1 MGENKDGFIIAFI
14 GQDGA
19 GKTTISN
26 IMLERLK
33 KDNDVKSMYLGSG
46 ENYSSIIK
54 KVYKKLEKRN
64 SNSFLKDVSGMLF
77 YVQVAKRCATKTE
90 ISRKMTK
97 NGTIVFWDRC
107 PQIQFE
113 GINDGPKLES
123 KFGNSENVL
132 TKLIYPYFRKK
143 EMAYL
148 KNAVDIQP
156 DIVIRLHLSVEESMR
171 RKPEND
177 INKIKRKHMIVEN
190 LKFPKSE
197 VIDIDATQ
205 PLEQEITQ
213 IYTYIEDYLFEN
225 NPTTKDKRQ
234 EFVKLIQ
241 QFDSIETDRISENR
255 KNILER
261 DNSR

>member
-1 MGENKDGFIIAFI
+1 MGENKNGFIIAFV

-33 KDNDVKSMYLGSG
+33 KNNDVKSMYLGSG
-46 ENYSSIIK
+46 ENYSSLIK
-54 KVYKKLEKRN
+54 KAYKRVEKKDN
-64 SNSFLKDVSGMLF
+64 NLFLKDIFGMLF
-77 YVQVAKRCATKTE
+77 YVQVAKNCAKKAR
-90 ISRKMTK
+90 ISKEMTK

-113 GINDGPKLES
+113 GINDGPKIES

-143 EMAYL
+143 EMTYL

-156 DIVIRLHLSVEESMR
+156 DIVIKLHLPIEESMR
-171 RKPEND
+171 RKPDND
-177 INKIKRKHMIVEN
+177 IEKIKIKHMIVEN
-190 LKFPKSE
+190 LKFPESK
-197 VIDIDATQ
+197 VIDVDATQ
-205 PLEQEITQ
+205 PLEQEIIQ
-213 IYTYIEDYLFEN
+213 IHTYVEDYLKYPYRN
-225 NPTTKDKRQ
+225 NDERQ
-234 EFVKLIQ
+234 EFIRHLKSVQNVK
-241 QFDSIETDRISENR
+241 SDRLSENR
-255 KNILER
+255 KNVLEK